1 MNGDLSKEIKTN
13 LDNTTLYNDDKLL
26 KKLTVDVDMS
36 VVKMENRIANGIIK
50 VSLSEFYSIAL
61 ERLQSVTKLLRVVDL
76 SKPKKQSIMG
86 KIFDIPLDA
95 DLSSKTT
102 ALYDEMRFVSVY
114 HGYIKTLLKRANDIQ
129 DEMNDM
135 IVSGA
140 VNRSSTINIT
150 ALFAQ
155 LEGLKKI
162 KKSLLQL
169 DECFEMIT
177 TNPRVRRFMY
187 YWRNYQKTRITSRY
201 EIRTERHGY

>member
-162 KKSLLQL
+162 KKSFQ
-169 DECFEMIT
+169 
-177 TNPRVRRFMY
+177 
-187 YWRNYQKTRITSRY
+187 
-201 EIRTERHGY
+201 